1 MIKSSEQPPIKPNK
15 GSLLEGLGN
24 TDTDPAVLAR
34 EISVDEGWL
43 SKLKALAGGI
53 ENFKQWDFSLM
64 FKDTGQDGEYI
75 AAAYLEKEGYKI
87 LARNFH
93 TRQGE
98 LDIVCQFNEELVFV
112 EVKTRHNDKYGL
124 PEESM
129 TEAKKRK
136 ILLAAQYYLQQVSF
150 SGPWRCD
157 FIGIIMGDNDEVT
170 EFTHIP
176 NAIEWGLNSGWLLA
190 MIYAILFI
198 DEFF

>member
-1 MIKSSEQPPIKPNK
+1 
-15 GSLLEGLGN
+15 
-24 TDTDPAVLAR
+24 
-34 EISVDEGWL
+34 
-43 SKLKALAGGI
+43 
-53 ENFKQWDFSLM
+53 M

-129 TEAKKRK
+129 TEAKKGK
-136 ILLAAQYYLQQVSF
+136 ILLAAQYYLQQGSF

-176 NAIEWGLNSGWLLA
+176 NAIE
-190 MIYAILFI
+190 
-198 DEFF
+198 

>member
-112 EVKTRHNDKYGL
+112 EVKTRHNDKYGG
-124 PEESM
+124 E
-129 TEAKKRK
+129 KKK
-136 ILLAAQYYLQQVSF
+136 N
-150 SGPWRCD
+150 
-157 FIGIIMGDNDEVT
+157 FIGGPVL
-170 EFTHIP
+170 FTAGFIFRAVALWLYWYY
-176 NAIEWGLNSGWLLA
+176 NGW
-190 MIYAILFI
+190 
-198 DEFF
+198 